1 LPQAWSS
8 RNRKTKSLVM
18 IKRLAAAM
26 FIALLATSAAPVNS
40 SKAKSSEAA
49 LVNAR
54 NARRHVHYHR
64 RKTVKHVNQRKVAEA
79 QGYKRLSSLVNFPEF
94 FPGLG
99 VIFVKPET
107 LPAGPFLSFDRK
119 DRLVTTI
126 YMIPIQ
132 DIKNY
137 KEINLSG
144 FSGRSDHVTF
154 YFNPGHPGV
163 AMPHYHFVIWHVS
176 KADEA
181 SVAK

>member
-1 LPQAWSS
+1 
-8 RNRKTKSLVM
+8 M

-26 FIALLATSAAPVNS
+26 FIALLTTSTAAVNS
-40 SKAKSSEAA
+40 SSAQSRETPRATA
-49 LVNAR
+49 W
-54 NARRHVHYHR
+54 NARRHVHHHR

-79 QGYKRLSSLVNFPEF
+79 EGYKRVSSLVNFPDF

-99 VIFVKPET
+99 AIYVKPET

-119 DRLVTTI
+119 DRLVATI

-132 DIKNY
+132 DINNY
-137 KEINLSG
+137 KEFNLSG

-176 KADEA
+176 KEGEA

>member
-1 LPQAWSS
+1 
-8 RNRKTKSLVM
+8 V

-26 FIALLATSAAPVNS
+26 FIGMLTPSTAAVNS
-40 SKAKSSEAA
+40 SNAQSRETPRATA
-49 LVNAR
+49 LHAH
-54 NARRHVHYHR
+54 RHVHHHR
-64 RKTVKHVNQRKVAEA
+64 RRTAERVNQRKVAEA
-79 QGYKRLSSLVNFPEF
+79 KGYKKVSSLVNFPDF

-99 VIFVKPET
+99 VIYVKPET
-107 LPAGPFLSFDRK
+107 LPTGPFLSFDRK
-119 DRLVTTI
+119 DRLVATI

-132 DIKNY
+132 DINDY
-137 KEINLSG
+137 KEFDLSG

-176 KADEA
+176 KEGEA

>member
-1 LPQAWSS
+1 
-8 RNRKTKSLVM
+8 M

-26 FIALLATSAAPVNS
+26 FIALLTTSIATVNS
-40 SKAKSSEAA
+40 SDAHSSKTPRDEVWNTGRNVDHPKRGTAK
-49 LVNAR
+49 
-54 NARRHVHYHR
+54 HVHHHR
-64 RKTVKHVNQRKVAEA
+64 KRTVKHVNQRKAAEA
-79 QGYKRLSSLVNFPEF
+79 KGYRNVSSLVNFPDF

-99 VIFVKPET
+99 ALYVKPKT
-107 LPAGPFLSFDRK
+107 LPAGPFLSFDHT
-119 DRLVTTI
+119 DRLVATI

-132 DIKNY
+132 DINDY
-137 KEINLSG
+137 KEFNLSG

>member
-1 LPQAWSS
+1 
-8 RNRKTKSLVM
+8 M

-26 FIALLATSAAPVNS
+26 FIALVTTGTGAVNS
-40 SKAKSSEAA
+40 SNAQSSETPQLTA
-49 LVNAR
+49 LHAH
-54 NARRHVHYHR
+54 RHVHHHR
-64 RKTVKHVNQRKVAEA
+64 RKTVKYVNQRKVAEA
-79 QGYKRLSSLVNFPEF
+79 KGYKKLSSLVNFPDF

-99 VIFVKPET
+99 VIYVKPET
-107 LPAGPFLSFDRK
+107 LPVGPFLSFDRK
-119 DRLVTTI
+119 DRLVATI

-132 DIKNY
+132 DINSY
-137 KEINLSG
+137 KEFNLAG

-176 KADEA
+176 KEGES

>member
-1 LPQAWSS
+1 
-8 RNRKTKSLVM
+8 V
-18 IKRLAAAM
+18 IKRLAAAV
-26 FIALLATSAAPVNS
+26 FIALLTTSTAAVNS

-49 LVNAR
+49 LVNAWS
-54 NARRHVHYHR
+54 AHWHVHHQW
-64 RKTVKHVNQRKVAEA
+64 RKTVKQVNQRKVAEA
-79 QGYKRLSSLVNFPEF
+79 KGYKKLGSLVNFPDF

-99 VIFVKPET
+99 VIYVKPET
-107 LPAGPFLSFDRK
+107 LPTGPFLSFDRK
-119 DRLVTTI
+119 DRLVATI

-132 DIKNY
+132 DINNY
-137 KEINLSG
+137 KEFNLAG

-176 KADEA
+176 KEGEA

>member
-1 LPQAWSS
+1 M
-8 RNRKTKSLVM
+8 V

-26 FIALLATSAAPVNS
+26 FIAMLTMSTAAVNS
-40 SKAKSSEAA
+40 S
-49 LVNAR
+49 NAQSR
-54 NARRHVHYHR
+54 ESPRATARHAHRHIHHHKR
-64 RKTVKHVNQRKVAEA
+64 RTAEHVNQRKVAEA
-79 QGYKRLSSLVNFPEF
+79 KGYKRVSSLVNFPDF

-99 VIFVKPET
+99 VIYVKPDT
-107 LPAGPFLSFDRK
+107 LPTGPFLSFDRK
-119 DRLVTTI
+119 DRLVATI

-132 DIKNY
+132 DINNY
-137 KEINLSG
+137 KEFNLSG

-176 KADEA
+176 KEGEA

>member
-1 LPQAWSS
+1 
-8 RNRKTKSLVM
+8 
-18 IKRLAAAM
+18 M
-26 FIALLATSAAPVNS
+26 FIGMLTTSTAAVNS
-40 SKAKSSEAA
+40 SKAKSSEDA
-49 LVNAR
+49 LVNAW
-54 NARRHVHYHR
+54 NARWHVHHHR

-79 QGYKRLSSLVNFPEF
+79 EGYKRVSSLVNFPDF

-99 VIFVKPET
+99 VIYVKPET
-107 LPAGPFLSFDRK
+107 LPTGPFLSFDRK
-119 DRLVTTI
+119 DRLVATI

-132 DIKNY
+132 DINDY
-137 KEINLSG
+137 KEFNLSG